1 MESVCV
7 WWGQGR
13 EGAQSSAPAVRS
25 QQMDLKPKHRDW
37 VCRLMEINT
46 EVVGEEVRA
55 VPLGERHGRGP
66 CVFFKLRCK
75 VI

>member
-7 WWGQGR
+7 WRGQGR

-25 QQMDLKPKHRDW
+25 QQMDLKPKHRGW
-37 VCRLMEINT
+37 VCRLTEINA

-55 VPLGERHGRGP
+55 APLEKDMRGGP
-66 CVFFKLRCK
+66 VFFFFL
-75 VI
+75 ITL